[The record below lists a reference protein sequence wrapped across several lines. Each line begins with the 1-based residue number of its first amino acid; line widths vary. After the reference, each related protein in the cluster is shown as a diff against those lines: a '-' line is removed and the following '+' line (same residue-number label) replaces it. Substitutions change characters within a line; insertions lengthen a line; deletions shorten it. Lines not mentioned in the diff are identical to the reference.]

1 MPEDILSSIELGK
14 RITTARI
21 AAGIKTQSNLA
32 RQLGVS
38 RGAVNQWEKG
48 QTEPSA
54 KALRSIAMIT
64 TQDFDWLATGRTRDV
79 VPEVHV
85 VGAIEGE
92 AWREGLGLRQEM
104 EDEAASRSKLAPRVP
119 APNLINVKQFALEMR
134 GWSANLI
141 ADDGEYALCADYQE
155 ARPAGLQM
163 GDLVVFEKRRRDE
176 YKVMIARLHFVS
188 EAWEL
193 HYQSD
198 QPRWMQQKPIRLSE
212 DRRRDINDPSVQE
225 IEIIA
230 FVLGFYREGWVQ
242 PILSHRIERATS
254 QN

>member
-1 MPEDILSSIELGK
+1 MPENLVSSTELGK

-21 AAGIKTQSNLA
+21 AAGIKTQSELA
-32 RQLGVS
+32 RRLGVS

-54 KALRSIAMIT
+54 RALRSIAMLT
-64 TQDFDWLATGRTRDV
+64 TQDFDWLATGRAREV
-79 VPEVHV
+79 VPEVRV

-92 AWREGLGLRQEM
+92 AWREGPGLRQEM
-104 EDEAASRSKLAPRVP
+104 EDQAASTSRLAPRVP
-119 APNLINVKQFALEMR
+119 DPDLINVKQFALEVR
-134 GWSANLI
+134 GCSANLT
-141 ADDGEYALCADYQE
+141 ADDGEYALCVDYQD
-155 ARPAGLQM
+155 ARPAGLQV

-198 QPRWMQQKPIRLSE
+198 HPRWMQQRPLRLSE
-212 DRRRDINDPSVQE
+212 DRRRDINDPSGQE

-230 FVLGFYREGWVQ
+230 FVLGFYREGCV
-242 PILSHRIERATS
+242 
-254 QN
+254 